1 MGNHYPEEAITPNS
15 FLADSDATELFG
27 KIDYALKNGK
37 HIQRWQEQENLY
49 LFIEKNYVSLRQY
62 YREFFGVLLEAAG
75 ESIQKYFFLEFIP
88 DSRGNIPIDNR
99 YFLPNEYV
107 IVGFMLYKIIYIDNY
122 IELNT
127 LSTLQKMIRQDYED
141 IKPGIYRALAKAK
154 KIHTT
159 QMDDEKAN
167 DVIEKA
173 LREFAR
179 IGWIHLDGDVFDILP
194 SFQRLPK
201 IYGDYINDPSL
212 WLNKANAQ

>member
-15 FLADSDATELFG
+15 FLADAEATELFG

-49 LFIEKNYVSLRQY
+49 LFIERNYVSLRQY
-62 YREFFGVLLEAAG
+62 YRDFFGVLLEVAG

-88 DSRGNIPIDNR
+88 ESRGNIPIDNR

-107 IVGFMLYKIIYIDNY
+107 IVGFMLYKIVYIDNY

-167 DVIEKA
+167 DMTEKA

-212 WLNKANAQ
+212 WLNKANTQ